1 MELMCS
7 CLPKEWIQV
16 ATSAVNRKGEASLTA
31 CLVKSEEILLN
42 ISSSGEEDLTVMF
55 ILML

>member
-1 MELMCS
+1 MCS

-31 CLVKSEEILLN
+31 CLVKSEEIPLN